1 MVELTQNFDPWCIY
15 GGFINSQN
23 FVKKWRFLKK
33 NPLHIPYIYPLQN
46 PPKMDK
52 NAKKMAKNG
61 PIEPKFWHMMHL
73 GCFYQFSKFRQ
84 KRAKNGVFLPKKTP
98 KIWKNAKIPYKWQ
111 PSGTIEAN
119 IAYTFEFIAP
129 DPQTKFWEN
138 PPIFLLFR
146 AILRKS
152 KKTQKS
158 PTSGN
163 QVAVG
168 HKI

>member
-1 MVELTQNFDPWCIY
+1 
-15 GGFINSQN
+15 
-23 FVKKWRFLKK
+23 
-33 NPLHIPYIYPLQN
+33 
-46 PPKMDK
+46 MDK

-73 GCFYQFSKFRQ
+73 GCFYQFPKFRQ

-129 DPQTKFWEN
+129 DPQTKF
-138 PPIFLLFR
+138 
-146 AILRKS
+146 
-152 KKTQKS
+152 
-158 PTSGN
+158 
-163 QVAVG
+163 
-168 HKI
+168 